1 MSRVNNK
8 YPQLPTLLIIN
19 LILSSIILSCSV
31 DRNLRNSRFSLA
43 KPAAEVLATAGEYIS
58 GVSSYYGKKFHGRK
72 TANGETFNM
81 YDLTAAHKT
90 LPFGT
95 ILEVENL
102 SNNKKVTVRINDR
115 GPFIRNRILDLSYA
129 AAEKID
135 MIKSGTAKISAKI
148 IHKPK
153 K

>member
-1 MSRVNNK
+1 MRK
-8 YPQLPTLLIIN
+8 RKRQLRKLKNSPIY
-19 LILSSIILSCSV
+19 LILVLTFLFISCVV
-31 DRNLRNSRFSLA
+31 DRNTRQNSTYSQSRYRNSA
-43 KPAAEVLATAGEYIS
+43 NEQYIV
-58 GVSSYYGKKFHGRK
+58 GTSSYYGKKYHGRK

-115 GPFIRNRILDLSYA
+115 GPFVRNRILDLSFA

-135 MIKSGTAKISAKI
+135 MITSGIANIRARI
-148 IHKPK
+148 IK
-153 K
+153 

>member
-1 MSRVNNK
+1 M
-8 YPQLPTLLIIN
+8 LLIIP
-19 LILSSIILSCSV
+19 IFFLSCVTV
-31 DRNLRNSRFSLA
+31 DRNARQNSTYTQSRNRNSPNA
-43 KPAAEVLATAGEYIS
+43 DYIV
-58 GVSSYYGKKFHGRK
+58 GISSYYGKKYHGRK

-102 SNNKKVTVRINDR
+102 TNNKKVIVRINDR
-115 GPFIRNRILDLSYA
+115 GPFVRSRILDLSFA

-135 MIKSGTAKISAKI
+135 MINNGTATIRAKI
-148 IHKPK
+148 IK
-153 K
+153 